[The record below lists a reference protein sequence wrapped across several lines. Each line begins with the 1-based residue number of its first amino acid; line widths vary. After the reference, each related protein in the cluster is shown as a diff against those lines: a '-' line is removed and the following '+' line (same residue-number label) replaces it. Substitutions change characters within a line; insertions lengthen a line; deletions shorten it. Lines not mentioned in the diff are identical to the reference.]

1 MTGQIFIEASDV
13 ELFGLPSGA
22 THLYLVYRDTNGE
35 EYVIRS
41 GPERWYLPWFGDMEV
56 ETNVPI
62 DDSADDRDGDTPGER
77 SSTPLDFAGLTD
89 DQAWAIMVKYARM
102 IDRAD
107 NGYEVFGANSNAFIG
122 AMLAAAGGDPLAMLP
137 AGISRRDA
145 LGVENYRDILEDVPA
160 PADGIVR
167 GTSGADRINGIQIDE
182 VISAGAGNDTVRGG
196 RGNDRITGGA
206 DNDWLSGETGDD
218 TVNGDAGADR
228 LYGMIGND
236 ILRGGAGADLL
247 DGGPGQNTLLG
258 GPGADVF
265 QFIRPTTGRVGDFED
280 GTDRL
285 RIQTGAA
292 VAYEDLVIA
301 SFGDSGQHTRIT
313 CETIVIELLNVDRT
327 LIDARDMDLLLA

>member
-22 THLYLVYRDTNGE
+22 THLYLVYRDSNGE

-41 GPERWYLPWFGDMEV
+41 GPERWYLPWFGDMAV

-62 DDSADDRDGDTPGER
+62 DDSADDRDGDTPTER

-122 AMLAAAGGDPLAMLP
+122 AMLAAAGGDPLSMLP
-137 AGISRRDA
+137 TGISRGDA
-145 LGVENYRDILEDVPA
+145 RGVENYRDIMDDVPA

-167 GTSGADRINGIQIDE
+167 GTSGADRITGIQIDE

-196 RGNDRITGGA
+196 RGNDQINGGLG
-206 DNDWLSGETGDD
+206 NDWLSGETGND
-218 TVNGDAGADR
+218 TLFGEAGADR
-228 LYGMIGND
+228 LFGGVGND
-236 ILRGGAGADLL
+236 ILRGGAGVDLV
-247 DGGPGQNTLLG
+247 DGGSGRNTLWG
-258 GPGADVF
+258 GADADVF
-265 QFIRPTTGRVGDFED
+265 QFTQASTARIGDFEN

-292 VAYEDLVIA
+292 VAYEDLAITR
-301 SFGDSGQHTRIT
+301 FGTSGQHTRIT
-313 CETIVIELLNVDRT
+313 CDDIVIEVLNVDRA
-327 LIDARDMDLLLA
+327 LIDARDMDLLLV